1 MTPIV
6 PEFSRLVRVDHIPA
20 AGLSLD
26 LSAKPAELA
35 ALADRFG
42 LQSISRLDAQ
52 VVLKP
57 LAGGA
62 VIRLDGRFS
71 AEVVQTCVVTLEPVP
86 ARLDEEFSLTFG
98 VAEPEVPGE
107 EIELS
112 LDEEDPPDPIID
124 GHIDAGEAVAE
135 HVALALDPFPRKPG
149 IAFEGGPVEPVEEE
163 KRPSP
168 FAVLAQLR
176 KNKG

>member
-1 MTPIV
+1 MTPIT
-6 PEFSRLVRVDHIPA
+6 PEFSRTVRVDHIPA
-20 AGLSLD
+20 AGTTME
-26 LSAKPAELA
+26 LSAKPDELK

-42 LQSISRLDAQ
+42 LQSVDSLEAQ
-52 VVLKP
+52 VTLKAV
-57 LAGGA
+57 AGGA
-62 VIRLDGRFS
+62 LIRVDGHIS
-71 AEVVQTCVVTLEPVP
+71 AQVVQTCVVTLEPVTQSV
-86 ARLDEEFSLTFG
+86 DEDFSLTFG
-98 VAEPEVPGE
+98 AAEPEEPGE

-124 GHIDAGEAVAE
+124 GHIDVGEAVAE

-149 IAFEGGPVEPVEEE
+149 IAFDGGSAEPVEEE